1 MGRLLLFPI
10 LLACA
15 LSVLLGVGGYSF
27 FFSNLRDPDR
37 ELRTDVAQQKRLAD
51 CYRVGCAEYHKS
63 RVLGCAWRLVIA
75 HETHNPS
82 DRNEAEKDCSSLE
95 ARERQA
101 ALKTRDNLL
110 HRLHIPATSAYYVPM

>member
-1 MGRLLLFPI
+1 MGRLLLFPV

-15 LSVLLGVGGYSF
+15 LSALLGVGGYSF
-27 FFSNLRDPDR
+27 FSGNRRDPDR
-37 ELRTDVAQQKRLAD
+37 ELRTDIAQQKHLAD

-63 RVLGCAWRLVIA
+63 QVLGCAWRLVIA

-82 DRNEAEKDCSSLE
+82 DRNEAEKDCNPLE
-95 ARERQA
+95 ARDRQA

-110 HRLHIPATSAYYVPM
+110 HRLHIPATSADHAPL